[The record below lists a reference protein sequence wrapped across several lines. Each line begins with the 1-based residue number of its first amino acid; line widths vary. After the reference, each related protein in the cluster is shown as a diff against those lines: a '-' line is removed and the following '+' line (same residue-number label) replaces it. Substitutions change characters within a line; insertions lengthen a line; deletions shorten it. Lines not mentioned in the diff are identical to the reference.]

1 MGHDLGDG
9 VSALV
14 MAPAP
19 RRVSEAIEPPSGGL
33 DPALLR
39 IIQAMARADA
49 RRDFQ
54 AASAAP
60 LPTDRLA
67 SHD

>member
-1 MGHDLGDG
+1 
-9 VSALV
+9 

-60 LPTDRLA
+60 LPSDRLA